1 MRLKEL
7 QIAIIA
13 TLKAEAG
20 LTGLLAIDPVDDIGS
35 AVYDHVPE
43 NTEFPYVTVGEPSG
57 VEHDADDILGWTG
70 QIVVHSWSRFRGFEE
85 ITAIMR
91 QTDNALHRAEPAVT
105 DARIVTLH
113 RESVDSVL
121 DQDGLTRHGIHAFR
135 VILEEL

>member
-7 QIAIIA
+7 QIAIIT

-20 LTGLLAIDPVDDIGS
+20 LTALLATNPVDNIS
-35 AVYDHVPE
+35 PAVYNHAPQD
-43 NTEFPYVTVGEPSG
+43 TGFPYVIVGEPDG
-57 VEHDADDILGWTG
+57 AEHDADDIQGWTG
-70 QIVVHSWSRFRGFEE
+70 QVVVHSWSRFRGFEE
-85 ITAIMR
+85 IMDIMR
-91 QTDNALHRAEPAVT
+91 ETDNALHRIEPVVT

-121 DQDGLTRHGIHAFR
+121 DPDGLTRHGIHAFR